1 MRIHNYRIIWSK
13 ITKKTMQEF
22 ILKYKNFLEQ
32 NLKSRDF
39 ETKIEA
45 EISLKNFEKFLEAQ
59 QELEEKVYN

>member
-32 NLKSRDF
+32 NLKSKDF
-39 ETKIEA
+39 ETRMRAKIALENL
-45 EISLKNFEKFLEAQ
+45 EEFLEAQ
-59 QELEEKVYN
+59 QELN